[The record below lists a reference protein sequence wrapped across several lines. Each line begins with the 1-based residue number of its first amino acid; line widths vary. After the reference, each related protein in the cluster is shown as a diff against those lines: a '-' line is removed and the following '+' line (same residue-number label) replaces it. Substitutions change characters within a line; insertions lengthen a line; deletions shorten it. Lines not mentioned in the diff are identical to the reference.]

1 LKKVLVL
8 PILGANFLLASDPVT
23 IDSLFKEQVGLRSIT
38 TLSVMSTGNSNS
50 YDLYPNINITGDPV
64 IYNDT
69 KQLSINQTLIYKITP
84 KFDILTSFGAYYARK
99 EFTNVNTYQFDHKD
113 VTDFNSL
120 WLGFIY
126 KGDSIGD
133 VVPQLKFQ
141 TALLTRERVI
151 NEKKNFYLKSYSFE
165 ASLRGY
171 SDPVIWSL
179 YTGFGYNSSRKF
191 NIGKIENGNTF
202 NIGGNM
208 SVVLSPKITLDL
220 GAEQRYQTEQKV
232 RGNKISNVRSIPTYS
247 VGSTYSLSDDMSIS
261 FSANLGGSSAAPDSI
276 FSVSLWKKF

>member
-1 LKKVLVL
+1 MKKVLVL

-99 EFTNVNTYQFDHKD
+99 EFTNVNTYEFDHKD

-151 NEKKNFYLKSYSFE
+151 NEKKNYWVWL
-165 ASLRGY
+165 
-171 SDPVIWSL
+171 
-179 YTGFGYNSSRKF
+179 
-191 NIGKIENGNTF
+191 
-202 NIGGNM
+202 
-208 SVVLSPKITLDL
+208 
-220 GAEQRYQTEQKV
+220 
-232 RGNKISNVRSIPTYS
+232 
-247 VGSTYSLSDDMSIS
+247 
-261 FSANLGGSSAAPDSI
+261 
-276 FSVSLWKKF
+276 